1 MHFTLQYRTVEA
13 ELLVGL
19 LSNAPCSTTDPAVTN
34 HHKIKQCTW
43 EDVAMPDS
51 GDATLSL
58 LLDVGYVS
66 STYLG
71 ARGDWRVRELV
82 KAACGLSSS
91 GSSEMRSDDD
101 TFLPPG
107 HRPVP
112 NDASS
117 SSSSASAPRLQC
129 TVNEKE
135 LRVLQHM
142 IEKFR
147 RSAEYTAFVCRP
159 NIDTADLTD
168 G

>member
-117 SSSSASAPRLQC
+117 SASAPRLQC

-147 RSAEYTAFVCRP
+147 RSAEYTAFACRP